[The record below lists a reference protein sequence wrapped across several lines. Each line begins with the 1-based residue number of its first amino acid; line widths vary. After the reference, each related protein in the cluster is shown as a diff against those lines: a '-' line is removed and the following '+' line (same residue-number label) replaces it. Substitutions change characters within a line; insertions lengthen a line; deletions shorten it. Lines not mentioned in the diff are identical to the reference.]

1 MPTNYG
7 SQNVRV
13 ATGLIN
19 TVNDDYPGGGSQSPG
34 FAPAQLGQR
43 VILGLNEVKYSAAV
57 GVLYEGTYQY
67 IRTYSGDFS
76 GGANIVP
83 ARGLEA
89 FWQDRTNYV
98 VTTSDLYGNELAGIF
113 INAIGNAKYGFIQ
126 AIQGGRVTIQT
137 SNLGGVR
144 NDIAFVNQAAGTGI
158 ATSATIAAITAPQ
171 LALKFGKL
179 QAAPVAVNPVMGLV
193 LVALDTQTV

>member
-13 ATGLIN
+13 ATGLLN
-19 TVNDDYPGGGSQSPG
+19 TVDDDFPGGGTLSPG

-43 VILGLNEVKYSAAV
+43 VILGINEVKYSAAV

-67 IRTYSGDFS
+67 VQTFSGDFS
-76 GGANIVP
+76 GGLNVRP

-89 FWQDRTNYV
+89 FWRDRTNYI

-113 INAIGNAKYGFIQ
+113 INAIGNAHYGFIQ

-137 SNLGGVR
+137 SNAGGVR
-144 NDIAFVNQAAGTGI
+144 NDIAFVNQAAGTGV
-158 ATSATIAAITAPQ
+158 ATSATVAAITAPQ

-179 QAAPVAVNPVMGLV
+179 QAAPAAGLV